1 MSVAITLTLSDGLI
15 VGVDSAV
22 TISFGPGQT
31 NIYEDAEKLFHAKNE
46 AAQGPMLNRDLG
58 RVYLSASDPDSTRPT
73 WSAVMEELRS
83 HDRPVSIAQA
93 LTHELDYVGV
103 AVRFLR
109 RNHRRS
115 G

>member
-1 MSVAITLTLSDGLI
+1 MFRRN
-15 VGVDSAV
+15 GVFYIQDNQSGRQESLHTRSRA
-22 TISFGPGQT
+22 
-31 NIYEDAEKLFHAKNE
+31 DAEKLFHAKNE